1 MHLTGGVTRGA
12 SSVMP
17 LPASITVSTWVP
29 VVPSTVE
36 LTVGTREAGLLIML
50 EKGVRPEKIKE
61 IASSHQ
67 EHARSKHNKR
77 NEHQK
82 CRFCYHNE
90 QD

>member
-12 SSVMP
+12 SSMMP

-50 EKGVRPEKIKE
+50 EKKKKKKRRKTKEEKKKKKKTKE
-61 IASSHQ
+61 
-67 EHARSKHNKR
+67 RKR
-77 NEHQK
+77 EK
-82 CRFCYHNE
+82 E
-90 QD
+90 E